1 MTALLRAE
9 PTTGTMRLVCLPH
22 AGGGATSFARWTGL
36 FPPAIGL
43 VRVQLPG
50 REDLAGR
57 PAFRDVPEAVATLLP
72 LLGGGPV
79 ALYGHS
85 MGALIAFE
93 LARALTRHEHPPVH
107 LFVSGRRAPHLAA
120 TRPPIHELPD
130 DEFADGLEAV
140 GAGPGRSP
148 VFRRYALPVIR
159 ADLRLSENHR
169 HVPGPPLPCPITVFH
184 GLGDPIVHASEAQA
198 WHSHTRAAFGL
209 RAFPGDHFFHQR
221 HRAAIAVAMTRAL
234 E

>member
-1 MTALLRAE
+1 MTALLRTDPAA
-9 PTTGTMRLVCLPH
+9 GTLRLVCLPH
-22 AGGGATSFARWTGL
+22 AGGGASSFARWAAL
-36 FPPAIGL
+36 FPPWIAL

-57 PAFRDVPEAVATLLP
+57 PAFRDVPEAVSALLP
-72 LLGGGPV
+72 HLGGPPV

-85 MGALIAFE
+85 MGALLTFE
-93 LARALTRHEHPPVH
+93 LARALTGHGTPPVH

-130 DEFADGLEAV
+130 ERFADELEAV

-148 VFRRYALPVIR
+148 VFRRYALPLIR
-159 ADLRLSENHR
+159 ADLRLSEDHR
-169 HVPGPPLPCPITVFH
+169 HVPGPPLPCPLTVFH
-184 GLGDPIVHASEAQA
+184 GLHDPIVSAAEAGA
-198 WHSHTRAAFGL
+198 WRRHTAGAFAL
-209 RAFPGDHFFHQR
+209 RAFPGDHFFHHR
-221 HRAAIAVAMTRAL
+221 HRAALAAAMTRAL